1 MSSLVRS
8 LPRPR
13 MPAIPNRRLLKR
25 RLLVAALIAAAL
37 LAGYM
42 LWLRNSSLVAVEEVR
57 INGATQNPSVEEA
70 LRAAALE
77 QSTLNLDL
85 AALQAAVAG
94 DPAVRGVSA
103 QPDFP
108 HGLVVDVDI
117 REPVG
122 LLKGAGLL
130 VAGDGV
136 VLNAEGGKT
145 DSVPTIG
152 ARGDDLVGGG
162 SVKGEALEIA
172 RVLGAAPEPL
182 LAEVARGSVDDDFGV
197 VVELKGGLE
206 LRFGDLGGA
215 DLKWRAAAAVIA
227 HNSFTAA
234 AYIDLSVPDRPVAGG
249 VPETDAGEQAA
260 AATEAAATE
269 AAAAV
274 DPAAP
279 VEPAAVEPT
288 PVEPVP
294 ATPEDAVAAPTEGAV
309 APLE

>member
-13 MPAIPNRRLLKR
+13 MPAIPSRRLLKR
-25 RLLVAALIAAAL
+25 RLLTVTLIAAAL

-42 LWLRNSSLVAVEEVR
+42 LWLRNSSLVAVEAVT
-57 INGATQNPSVEEA
+57 INGAAQNPSVEEA

-85 AALQAAVAG
+85 AALRAAVTG

-136 VLNAEGGKT
+136 ILNAEGAKA

-152 ARGDDLVGGG
+152 AQGDDLVGGA

-172 RVLGAAPEPL
+172 RVLGAAPQPL
-182 LAEVARGSVDDDFGV
+182 LAEVVRASIEEDFGV
-197 VVELKGGLE
+197 VVELNGGLE
-206 LRFGDLGGA
+206 LRFGDPGDA
-215 DLKWRAAAAVIA
+215 DPKWRGAAAVLA
-227 HNSFTAA
+227 HNSFTGA

-249 VPETDAGEQAA
+249 VPETDSGEQVA
-260 AATEAAATE
+260 AATEE
-269 AAAAV
+269 AAAAAAPA
-274 DPAAP
+274 DPAVP
-279 VEPAAVEPT
+279 VEPAAVEPA
-288 PVEPVP
+288 PVEAAP
-294 ATPEDAVAAPTEGAV
+294 ATPEPVPEAPAEGAV